1 MRGNEG
7 VRFGETDSRQLRPAQ
22 VRLCK
27 TSCCRQYKRSRR
39 RNGAGVSFRQ
49 SPFAPQAAVGVVQ
62 KGLRPIIPA
71 ECPAPLADIMRQC
84 WAKNPRDRPSFDHLK
99 TAMEELYQVSVPL

>member
-1 MRGNEG
+1 M
-7 VRFGETDSRQLRPAQ
+7 
-22 VRLCK
+22 
-27 TSCCRQYKRSRR
+27 
-39 RNGAGVSFRQ
+39 
-49 SPFAPQAAVGVVQ
+49 GVVQ

-99 TAMEELYQVSVPL
+99 TAMEELYQVGMLMQPWAQFQETCFLCPGVA